1 MILVRGRK
9 VFMVRMVVK
18 DMSEEKVP
26 IYIPKSLYEKVKK
39 QVEES
44 SGEFKSVEEYVVF
57 VLEELVKEEE
67 EETYTPEEEE
77 EIKKRLK
84 ALGYL

>member
-1 MILVRGRK
+1 
-9 VFMVRMVVK
+9 
-18 DMSEEKVP
+18 MSKEKVA

-44 SGEFKSVEEYVVF
+44 GGEFKSVEEYIVF

-67 EETYTPEEEE
+67 EGEVYSPEEEE
-77 EIKKRLK
+77 EIKRRLR

>member
-1 MILVRGRK
+1 
-9 VFMVRMVVK
+9 
-18 DMSEEKVP
+18 MSEEKVA

-44 SGEFKSVEEYVVF
+44 GGEIKSVEEYIVF

-67 EETYTPEEEE
+67 EEAVYSPEEEE
-77 EIKKRLK
+77 EIKKRLR